1 MSGMSLI
8 VKTVTR
14 ITAAIIFL
22 FGCYI
27 TLTGHF
33 ALGGGFAGGIISALG
48 YILYVL
54 AYGKSEAEMKISQR
68 GATLMMCLGMI
79 LFLAL
84 ALLGFSGGYF
94 FKNFLP
100 KGMAGELVSGG
111 IIPFCNFAIM
121 LEVGAGLYLVFL
133 RLITFNVIIREE
145 EE

>member
-14 ITAAIIFL
+14 LTAAIIFL
-22 FGCYI
+22 FGSYI

-33 ALGGGFAGGIISALG
+33 DLGGGFAGGIIIAVC

-54 AYGKSEAEMKISQR
+54 AYGKSEAEIETSKR
-68 GATLMMCLGMI
+68 GLVLIMCLGMV

-84 ALLGFSGGYF
+84 ALMGLGTGYF
-94 FKNFLP
+94 FKNFLA
-100 KGMAGELVSGG
+100 KGMAGELWSAG
-111 IIPFCNFAIM
+111 IIPLCNLAIM

-133 RLITFNVIIREE
+133 NLITFNVNIREE